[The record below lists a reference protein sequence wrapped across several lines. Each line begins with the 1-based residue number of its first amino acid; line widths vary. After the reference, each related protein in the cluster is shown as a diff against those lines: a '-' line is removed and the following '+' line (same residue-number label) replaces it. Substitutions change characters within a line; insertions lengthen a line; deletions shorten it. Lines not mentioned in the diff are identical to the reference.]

1 VIGWSGH
8 WAYLGHNNRVLVKKP
23 DRYIDL
29 NMCEDIIKISLKEMD
44 WEFVEWMN
52 PVQDRKK

>member
-1 VIGWSGH
+1 
-8 WAYLGHNNRVLVKKP
+8 LEHNDRVLVKKP

-29 NMCEDIIKISLKEMD
+29 TMCEDIIKISLKEMN
-44 WEFVEWMN
+44 WKFVEWMN

>member
-1 VIGWSGH
+1 ME
-8 WAYLGHNNRVLVKKP
+8 HNDRVLVKKP

-29 NMCEDIIKISLKEMD
+29 TMCEDIIKISLKEMN
-44 WEFVEWMN
+44 WKFVEWMN